1 MPTPRNA
8 TLHRNENTLD
18 ENRSIGER
26 DPTPKDHHTMG
37 PKGETEPN
45 APRAERIP
53 DTLELVQTRRQIK
66 EQQPSPWIVIGDTPR
81 RVALV
86 YRVYD

>member
-1 MPTPRNA
+1 
-8 TLHRNENTLD
+8 
-18 ENRSIGER
+18 
-26 DPTPKDHHTMG
+26 MG